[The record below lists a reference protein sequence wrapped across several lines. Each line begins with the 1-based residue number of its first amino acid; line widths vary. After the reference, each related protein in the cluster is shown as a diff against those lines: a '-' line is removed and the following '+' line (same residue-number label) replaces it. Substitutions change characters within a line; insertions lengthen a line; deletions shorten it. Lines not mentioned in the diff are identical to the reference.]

1 MCLQVWQKISSYHV
15 GYFGQWPY
23 WKWLQKVPSRFSH
36 QESNIIFSNPFHIFQ
51 LGLSIKLPKELLA
64 KMLDI
69 KAPVQ
74 TQKGATLPF
83 RKESPSAGAATSGN
97 QKTQP
102 QVMAKQVSPAFT
114 LHNTGTG
121 LCLGL
126 TVPVTQNG
134 TWAQKDELI
143 HDAQPSSVPTAP
155 VIGSSTRVPVLQN
168 DTLTQ
173 LRLPSDQETLLNL
186 VSKPT
191 KPSHPCALDHTVL
204 QQIPHQPTAPGG
216 ITMPQPS
223 SVNTLTPASTLQGEV
238 PYQDPS
244 QFMLLN
250 SDNQQ
255 VTAGSIQGPQWSN
268 APSDYACPHHQ
279 AQLATDGSTVPSS
292 QVRQAIITWLLAQQ
306 QQRQA
311 LTQSTASLQTPVP
324 SVIDLPTQ
332 TSKPCQMLMKKR
344 QSSWDQSLDDGD
356 SGSVS
361 KGDLK
366 SISHICKQQLLA
378 VRTSHST
385 TTGRYTSPEF
395 KPKTLIHD
403 HPASHGSD
411 TCGPHRL
418 QPSRRQSAPSCPDHS
433 ITMSRSLT
441 ASRSLSH
448 LQCDT
453 SPGLISTQ
461 GDTSQVQQLQFWPQ
475 ARGLQFLLQAGTGP
489 QFFPGTGTGN
499 LGPDNQTAVGRGTP
513 SIKTPEST
521 PTPSR
526 PVNLKELTRSP
537 WPLSLTHSA
546 NCPELPST
554 MIPEQPD
561 TSCQLNHHGPNHVSN
576 HQGLRPSDSQEPSVI
591 SGMESG
597 QLAGH
602 QNEHKLSNEESSSP
616 SCNLQPNEILDRNKL
631 IEALNYS
638 NVLSYSQSSSA
649 LPEHHPESDQNSSS
663 THSGKEEVKDST
675 CETS

>member
-1 MCLQVWQKISSYHV
+1 MLAIWAVAILKMAPKSAFPIFPPGIQY
-15 GYFGQWPY
+15 
-23 WKWLQKVPSRFSH
+23 
-36 QESNIIFSNPFHIFQ
+36 IFSNPFHIFQ
-51 LGLSIKLPKELLA
+51 LGPSIKLPKELLA
-64 KMLDI
+64 KILDI

-74 TQKGATLPF
+74 TQKGATFPLPM
-83 RKESPSAGAATSGN
+83 ESPSAGAATTGN

-102 QVMAKQVSPAFT
+102 RVMAKQVSPAFT
-114 LHNTGTG
+114 LHSTGTG

-173 LRLPSDQETLLNL
+173 LRPPRDQEMLLNL

-216 ITMPQPS
+216 IPFPQPS

-244 QFMLLN
+244 QPMLLN

-255 VTAGSIQGPQWSN
+255 VTAGSIQGPQWSY

-306 QQRQA
+306 QQQQA
-311 LTQSTASLQTPVP
+311 LTQPTASLQTPVP
-324 SVIDLPTQ
+324 SVMDLPTQ
-332 TSKPCQMLMKKR
+332 TSKSCEMSMKKR
-344 QSSWDQSLDDGD
+344 QSSLDQSLDDGNL
-356 SGSVS
+356 GSVS

-366 SISHICKQQLLA
+366 CESHICKQQLLDA
-378 VRTSHST
+378 RTSHSA
-385 TTGRYTSPEF
+385 TTGGYTSPES
-395 KPKTLIHD
+395 KPQTLIHD

-418 QPSRRQSAPSCPDHS
+418 QPSRRQSAPPCPGHS
-433 ITMSRSLT
+433 IKIYRSLT
-441 ASRSLSH
+441 ASRSLPH
-448 LQCDT
+448 FQCDT
-453 SPGLISTQ
+453 PPGLISTQ
-461 GDTSQVQQLQFWPQ
+461 GDTSQVQQLQSWLQ

-489 QFFPGTGTGN
+489 QSFPGTGTGN

-521 PTPSR
+521 PTPSS
-526 PVNLKELTRSP
+526 PANPKELTRRSL
-537 WPLSLTHSA
+537 WPPSLTHSA
-546 NCPELPST
+546 NSPQLPSA
-554 MIPEQPD
+554 MIPQQPD
-561 TSCQLNHHGPNHVSN
+561 TSCELNHHGPNYVSN

-616 SCNLQPNEILDRNKL
+616 PCNLQPNEILDRNKL